1 MNIGVP
7 RFSQRSTA
15 WHMHAHEDEIFLVWQ
30 GTMVMEFREQMVT
43 LDAGE
48 LFVVPRGIEHR
59 TIDSTEAEI
68 IIFEPA
74 ETRNT
79 GNIYDVEFTAPNN
92 VPFRNNVE
100 QRNAMELRL
109 ERFLMVGFLAETP

>member
-1 MNIGVP
+1 MNKISLLSKFALIQERWRPKVVASLNGQEIKLVKVCGTFP
-7 RFSQRSTA
+7 
-15 WHMHAHEDEIFLVWQ
+15 WHTHTNEDEMFLVWQ
-30 GTMVMEFREQMVT
+30 GTMVIEFRDREVT

-59 TIDSTEAEI
+59 TIANTEAEV

-79 GNIYDVEFTAPNN
+79 GDVVDAEFTAPNG
-92 VPFRNNVE
+92 VSV
-100 QRNAMELRL
+100 
-109 ERFLMVGFLAETP
+109 